1 LYDKRINILKLIDP
15 RGAETQ
21 DGLYFDSYYD
31 VCKLSHSFLGD
42 YDLINNGLFELTY
55 TNNLQ
60 IQLTTEK
67 LQNNELF
74 RMLFLKKLE
83 ENNFDSELV
92 RIFEVSL
99 FISML
104 PLHIDNP
111 KKVLAFVLNAIN
123 ILNQIESK

>member
-1 LYDKRINILKLIDP
+1 M
-15 RGAETQ
+15 
-21 DGLYFDSYYD
+21 
-31 VCKLSHSFLGD
+31 GD

-55 TNNLQ
+55 TNSLQ
-60 IQLTTEK
+60 IQLTTDK
-67 LQNNELF
+67 LPNNELF
-74 RMLFLKKLE
+74 RKLFIKKLA
-83 ENNFDSELV
+83 ENNFDYELV
-92 RIFEVSL
+92 RIFEASL